1 MINFVVF
8 NEKTGEIVRAGQT
21 NNHSMALMQGGNEHG
36 VLITGNSKARPGTHY
51 VRRGSIIDMG
61 SPPDEF
67 HTFNYQLGEWEDN
80 RDNEK
85 LAADNLTAIHS
96 KRRAAYPE
104 VTEQLDML
112 WHAMDDGI
120 LPRIEPM
127 YSQIKA
133 VKAAIPKPK

>member
-21 NNHSMALMQGGNEHG
+21 NNHSMALMQSGNEHG

-51 VRRGSIIDMG
+51 VRDGSIVDMG
-61 SPPDEF
+61 SPTDEF
-67 HTFNYQLGEWEDN
+67 HTFNYKLGVWEDN
-80 RDNEK
+80 RDAEA
-85 LAADNLTAIHS
+85 LAADNLATVHS
-96 KRRAAYPE
+96 KRRAEYPE

-112 WHAMDDGI
+112 WHAMDNDI
-120 LPRIEPM
+120 LPKIEPM

-133 VKAAIPKPK
+133 VKIAIPKPT